1 MKNDKIRCLSPRQ
14 VDHLIKAADTPQDRA
29 LVEFLFATAARVSEA
44 VRVKVDDLDFKRHT
58 VLLHGKTGDRV
69 VPFGK
74 KAARALRAYLAGR
87 KAGCLFLERRRPL
100 SLKSVRQI
108 VRKAGDRA
116 GLKQISPIVLRHSCA
131 VALLEGGMNMRLI
144 QELLGHS
151 RSS

>member
-1 MKNDKIRCLSPRQ
+1 
-14 VDHLIKAADTPQDRA
+14 LIEAADTPQVRA
-29 LVEFLFATAARVSEA
+29 LVEFLYGTAARVSEA

-74 KAARALRAYLAGR
+74 KAAKALRAYLAGR

-100 SLKSVRQI
+100 SLRSVRQI
-108 VRKAGDRA
+108 VRKAGNRA
-116 GLKQISPIVLRHSCA
+116 GLKQVSPIVLRHSCA
-131 VALLEGGMNMRLI
+131 VALMENGADARLV

-151 RSS
+151 SPS